1 MRRLVDL
8 VLALVVLLAGLSAWW
23 TYTSDEVRAYRVVLT
38 EIEGDVE
45 IVAQGRTLPASAGA
59 ELTASDRI
67 RTGAHARAVL
77 VIGQHSQ
84 VRLGPASSVEVRAVD
99 DDGVRLELEGGAL
112 QATVRPSGGAV
123 RIGHRGR
130 EVVATHADFS
140 VGARDGVIQV
150 DAHRGEVALTG
161 VDQGRLVAGEQA
173 TLVGAHAEIGPIPEG
188 VLLQVEWPEAATTR
202 ADRARVA
209 GTTSPGALVRLV
221 SPTGAAVE
229 VRARGDGRFVA
240 DVPLVEGVNEVRVE
254 AVDLLGRQADAPG
267 RLPDRDTIGPSFRGG
282 VRYGE

>member
-1 MRRLVDL
+1 
-8 VLALVVLLAGLSAWW
+8 
-23 TYTSDEVRAYRVVLT
+23 
-38 EIEGDVE
+38 
-45 IVAQGRTLPASAGA
+45 
-59 ELTASDRI
+59 
-67 RTGAHARAVL
+67 
-77 VIGQHSQ
+77 
-84 VRLGPASSVEVRAVD
+84 
-99 DDGVRLELEGGAL
+99 
-112 QATVRPSGGAV
+112 
-123 RIGHRGR
+123 

-221 SPTGAAVE
+221 SATGAAVE
-229 VRARGDGRFVA
+229 GRARGDGRFVA
-240 DVPLVEGVNEVRVE
+240 DVPLVEGVNEVRVG